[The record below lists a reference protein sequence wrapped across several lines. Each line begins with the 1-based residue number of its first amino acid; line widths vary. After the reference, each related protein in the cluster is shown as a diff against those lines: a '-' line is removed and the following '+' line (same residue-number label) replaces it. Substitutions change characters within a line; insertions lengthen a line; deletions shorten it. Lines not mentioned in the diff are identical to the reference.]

1 MPNSSYIIP
10 ARIKHAA
17 KTSTQ
22 WQLDND
28 ILELGEFGVESD
40 TTLFKVGDG
49 VATWNLLRYYQ
60 DVSSLPIWGG
70 TLTGELR
77 GTSAVFSGD
86 VTGNNVISENL
97 VQGTSGSFTN
107 TLQSPNANI
116 TNLTAG
122 NAIINN
128 VTISKA
134 DLGIIRNGTDIVP
147 DIIENEDGTQTLADN
162 GGFIDFHWQGNMG
175 TEDAPVDYTTRIIE
189 DVSGKLKIIGAL
201 NIVGGDGINTTKLV
215 ASGNTTT
222 NTLTVSGASSLA
234 SLTVSG
240 NTVLNTVTVGGA
252 TIMNGALS
260 VTHADGIS
268 TTKLTVS
275 GATALNTVTISGAT
289 NIAGPLGV
297 THADGITTTKL
308 VSSGPINCTN
318 IVGAGSA
325 SITGTVSALEFA
337 CGNSIEITPPITAGH
352 GGCIDFHYNGSTEDY
367 TSRIIADG
375 ANELSLIATGGVF
388 VNSTIYPRLSQSFSL
403 GGPGNKFSEGYIDH
417 IIGYADG
424 ATSPVYIPIPSSADL
439 NNYQNKGYYLCA
451 LDATAA
457 TVTNSP
463 TEGKAFS
470 MEVIDTGT
478 ASGTIAC
485 KMQIVYRY
493 DTGAI
498 FKRIFWGGI
507 WYAWRTLA
515 TTNDIPTVPDFPL
528 AGPGV
533 FNGGISDTEQDIMG
547 AKNFTTGI
555 TTKLFYEACQSS
567 EIDVFDS
574 LTLDF
579 GSYHVQRI
587 NVTGNTTILVNPI
600 IPGGAYTIAPSV
612 IIRNG
617 GGKITW
623 QNVLWAG
630 GTPPELT
637 ATGIDI
643 VTFLCVPG
651 TGNNYG
657 IVATDFK

>member
-77 GTSAVFSGD
+77 GTSAVFTGD

-107 TLQSPNANI
+107 TLQSPNGNI

-122 NAIINN
+122 NAIINT

-162 GGFIDFHWQGNMG
+162 GGYIDFHWQGNMG
-175 TEDAPVDYTTRIIE
+175 TDEAPVDYTTRIIE
-189 DVSGKLKIIGAL
+189 DVSGRLKIIGAL
-201 NIVGGDGINTTKLV
+201 NIVGGDGITTTKLIS
-215 ASGNTTT
+215 SGNITT

-240 NTVLNTVTVGGA
+240 NTALNTVTVGGA
-252 TIMNGALS
+252 TTMNGALS
-260 VTHADGIS
+260 VTHADGIT

-275 GATALNTVTISGAT
+275 GATSLNTVTISGAT
-289 NIAGPLGV
+289 NIAGPLEV

-308 VSSGPINCTN
+308 VSSGPINGTN
-318 IVGAGSA
+318 IVA
-325 SITGTVSALEFA
+325 SGQANVAGTVSALEFA
-337 CGNSIEITPPITAGH
+337 CGNSIEISPPTTAGH
-352 GGCIDFHYNGSTEDY
+352 GGYIDFHYNGSTEDY

-375 ANELSLIATGGVF
+375 VNELSLIATGGVF
-388 VNSTIYPRLSQSFSL
+388 VNSTIYPRLSQSYSL

-424 ATSPVYIPIPSSADL
+424 ATSPVYVPIPSNADL
-439 NNYQNKGYYLCA
+439 NNYQSKGYYLCA
-451 LDATAA
+451 LDTTAA
-457 TVTNSP
+457 TVTNSL

-485 KMQIVYRY
+485 KMQILYQY
-493 DTGAI
+493 NTGAI

-507 WYAWRTLA
+507 WYAWKKLA
-515 TTNDIPTVPDFPL
+515 TTDDVPAVADTSIVKEKVQNLGTVSGSIDINPDNGQIVIATVSAPGGVAPSIGFSMPDPDPTSPVL
-528 AGPGV
+528 AR
-533 FNGGISDTEQDIMG
+533 T
-547 AKNFTTGI
+547 I
-555 TTKLFYEACQSS
+555 TL
-567 EIDVFDS
+567 I
-574 LTLDF
+574 LTLDAT
-579 GSYHVQRI
+579 
-587 NVTGNTTILVNPI
+587 VTGGVTLPGLW
-600 IPGGAYTIAPSV
+600 PGGTKPELKAST
-612 IIRNG
+612 
-617 GGKITW
+617 K
-623 QNVLWAG
+623 NVLTLL
-630 GTPPELT
+630 TPDNGVT
-637 ATGIDI
+637 YYGVSATE
-643 VTFLCVPG
+643 F
-651 TGNNYG
+651 
-657 IVATDFK
+657 A